1 MDQRISE
8 LTLIS
13 SGSINSTGSLIELVQ
28 GINNYKTTP
37 KDLVQSTLPISID
50 SLTIIAS
57 SSVTTAS
64 NVGVGEG
71 EVYKEKVGNDL
82 RFKTIKAGTNITV
95 SNDTDEITIN
105 STASGSTS
113 GSLPSLKSF
122 VLNEDMAVKDQVV
135 ILSNGNIR
143 KLQYDSFGVSSIFNS
158 GDCAIG
164 INLAK
169 LNDNKFIVSY
179 VNSAG
184 GSSNTAVKIGTVSS
198 DYVVSYGSEYVVY
211 QVSSTNPEDHYVL
224 PFTDSKFVVHYR
236 NNDTNPNKGGAKIGT
251 ISGGAISFGTA
262 TLFGTGDSNGGGAT
276 YRLIKLNDTRY
287 LTVSRSPF
295 PDVFIGNVTGSI
307 INFGSRYQ
315 FDNTVYF
322 KDPDAITLNSSKFVI
337 SYTKYPTGSQTSGS
351 GSLKVGIIDENNISF
366 GSIVNFNMGHY
377 NQYSSI
383 STINENSFVLGY
395 SDSDTSGVVR
405 ICNVDGDDISLGDP
419 YIFSSSSITNKKVV
433 SLDEDKFVLFYSKG
447 GTTNLRMGTISGS
460 IISFPMEEHPLT
472 DNIYDAIRLNDSTVV
487 IGNVES
493 GVNNGYTKAGPIST
507 FIISDRI
514 AGILQEGGTAGQ
526 SKPVA
531 LFGDISTVH
540 TDLIPGVIYYYDTAT
555 GNDVITA
562 PVGYLAGFAL
572 SSTELKIVSY

>member
-8 LTLIS
+8 FTPIS
-13 SGSINSTGSLIELVQ
+13 SGSISSTGSLIELVQ

-50 SLTIIAS
+50 SLTIIS
-57 SSVTTAS
+57 SGSTAS
-64 NVGVGEG
+64 NVGTGTG

-122 VLNEDMAVKDQVV
+122 TLNEDMSVKDQVV

-143 KLQYDSFGVSSIFNS
+143 KLQYDSFGVASVFNS
-158 GDCAIG
+158 GDCAGG

-179 VNSAG
+179 ANSAG

-211 QVSSTNPEDHYVL
+211 QVSSTNPWEHYVL

-236 NNDTNPNKGGAKIGT
+236 NNDTDPNKGGAKIGT
-251 ISGGAISFGTA
+251 ISGGAISFGTT
-262 TLFGTGDSNGGGAT
+262 TLFGTGDSGGGGVT
-276 YRLIKLNDTRY
+276 YRLVKLNDTRY
-287 LTVSRSPF
+287 LTVSRTAF

-307 INFGSRYQ
+307 INFGSRYT
-315 FDNTVYF
+315 FDTTGYF
-322 KDPDAITLNSSKFVI
+322 KDPDAIALNSSKFVI
-337 SYTKYPTGSQTSGS
+337 SYTRYPTGSLTSGS
-351 GSLKVGIIDENNISF
+351 GSLKVGIVDENNILFGNISSF
-366 GSIVNFNMGHY
+366 NFGHY
-377 NQYSSI
+377 DQFSSI
-383 STINENSFVLGY
+383 SPLNESAFVLGY

-405 ICNVDGDDISLGDP
+405 ICNVDVDEISLGGP
-419 YIFSSSSITNKKVV
+419 YIFSSSSVTNKKVV
-433 SLDEDKFVLFYSKG
+433 CLDQDKFVIFYNKG

-487 IGNVES
+487 IGDVE
-493 GVNNGYTKAGPIST
+493 GGTNNGYTKAGPIST
-507 FIISDRI
+507 FTISDRI
-514 AGILQEGGTAGQ
+514 AGILQEGGTTGQ

-531 LFGDISTVH
+531 VFGDVSTVH
-540 TDLIPGVIYYYDTAT
+540 TGLIPGNLYYYDTAT
-555 GNDVITA
+555 GNDVIPA
-562 PVGYLAGFAL
+562 PVGLLAGFAL

>member
-50 SLTIIAS
+50 SLLVIAS
-57 SSVTTAS
+57 GSNTTGQ
-64 NVGVGEG
+64 NIGTGTG
-71 EVYKEKVGNDL
+71 EVYKQKTGSILE
-82 RFKTIKAGTNITV
+82 FKTIKAGTNITI
-95 SNDTDEITIN
+95 SNDANEVTIN
-105 STASGSTS
+105 STASGSSGS
-113 GSLPSLKSF
+113 GSLPSLKNF
-122 VLNEDMAVKDQVV
+122 TLNEDMMVKDQVV

-143 KLQYDSFGVSSIFNS
+143 KLQYDSFGVGSVFNS
-158 GDCAIG
+158 GDCAVG

-179 VNSAG
+179 ANSAG

-211 QVSSTNPEDHYVL
+211 QVSSTNPWEHYVL

-236 NNDTNPNKGGAKIGT
+236 NNDTDPNKGGAKIGN

-262 TLFGTGDSNGGGAT
+262 TLFGTGDSSGGGVT
-276 YRLIKLNDTRY
+276 YRLVKLNDTRY
-287 LTVSRSPF
+287 LTVSRTAF

-315 FDNTVYF
+315 LDNTVYF

-337 SYTKYPTGSQTSGS
+337 SYTKYPTGSPTSGS

-366 GSIVNFNMGHY
+366 GSIINFNTGHY

-405 ICNVDGDDISLGDP
+405 ICNVDGDD
-419 YIFSSSSITNKKVV
+419 
-433 SLDEDKFVLFYSKG
+433 
-447 GTTNLRMGTISGS
+447 
-460 IISFPMEEHPLT
+460 
-472 DNIYDAIRLNDSTVV
+472 
-487 IGNVES
+487 
-493 GVNNGYTKAGPIST
+493 
-507 FIISDRI
+507 
-514 AGILQEGGTAGQ
+514 
-526 SKPVA
+526 
-531 LFGDISTVH
+531 
-540 TDLIPGVIYYYDTAT
+540 
-555 GNDVITA
+555 
-562 PVGYLAGFAL
+562 
-572 SSTELKIVSY
+572 

>member
-37 KDLVQSTLPISID
+37 KDLVQSTLPIPISSI
-50 SLTIIAS
+50 S
-57 SSVTTAS
+57 SGSNTTAS
-64 NVGVGEG
+64 NIGTGTG
-71 EVYKEKVGNDL
+71 EVYKQKVGDVL
-82 RFKTIKAGTNITV
+82 QFKTIKAGNNITI
-95 SNDTDEITIN
+95 SNDANEVTIN

-122 VLNEDMAVKDQVV
+122 VLNEDMVVKDQVV

-143 KLQYDSFGVSSIFNS
+143 KLQYDSFGAASVFNS
-158 GDCAIG
+158 GDCATG

-179 VNSAG
+179 ANSAG
-184 GSSNTAVKIGTVSS
+184 GSSNTAVKLGTVSS
-198 DYVVSYGSEYVVY
+198 DYVVSYSSEYVVY
-211 QVSSTNPEDHYVL
+211 QVSSTNPQDHYVL

-236 NNDTNPNKGGAKIGT
+236 NNDTDPNKGGAKIGT

-262 TLFGTGDSNGGGAT
+262 TLFGTGDSGGGGAT
-276 YRLIKLNDTRY
+276 YRLVKLNDTRY
-287 LTVSRSPF
+287 LTVSRAPF

-307 INFGSRYQ
+307 INFGSRYI
-315 FDNTVYF
+315 FDATVYF
-322 KDPDAITLNSSKFVI
+322 KDPDAIALNSSKFVI
-337 SYTKYPTGSQTSGS
+337 SYTRYPTGSQTSGS
-351 GSLKVGIIDENNISF
+351 GSLKVGIVDENNILF
-366 GSIVNFNMGHY
+366 GNISNFNFGHY
-377 NQYSSI
+377 NQFSSI
-383 STINENSFVLGY
+383 SPLNESTFVLGY

-405 ICNVDGDDISLGDP
+405 ICNVDGDEISLGGP
-419 YIFSSSSITNKKVV
+419 YIFSSSSVTNKKVV
-433 SLDEDKFVLFYSKG
+433 CLDQDKFVIFYNKG

-472 DNIYDAIRLNDSTVV
+472 DNIYDAIRLNDGTVV
-487 IGNVES
+487 IGNVETS
-493 GVNNGYTKAGPIST
+493 TNNGYTKAGPIST
-507 FIISDRI
+507 FTISDRI
-514 AGILQEGGTAGQ
+514 AGILQEGGTTGQ

-531 LFGDISTVH
+531 VFGDVSTVH
-540 TDLIPGVIYYYDTAT
+540 TELIPGTLYYYNTAT
-555 GNDVITA
+555 GNDVIPA
-562 PVGYLAGFAL
+562 PVGLLAGFAL